1 MLLCRVCGCGSANA
15 MENTSDEQLDLDLTK
30 YIDASKLSSMSDLE
44 KKCCANRIRNYEM
57 MKSIGIMLHVLKIH
71 FVNCTFRSLCCGN
84 SILLS

>member
-1 MLLCRVCGCGSANA
+1 